1 MRPRRPWLAAVAA
14 IAAWVAAACG
24 GPAPTAVPSGPIACG
39 EEAPGLGGN
48 LNAQARAC
56 FWEAYEQHRPAEF
69 KVTITTIEGDPIPMT
84 YRVLADGT
92 VEVTIDSTAD
102 KFGSGKVS
110 VYDCPELIRV
120 DTPVLSDPIQFEM
133 GEACVERNET

>member
-1 MRPRRPWLAAVAA
+1 M
-14 IAAWVAAACG
+14 
-24 GPAPTAVPSGPIACG
+24 
-39 EEAPGLGGN
+39 
-48 LNAQARAC
+48 NAEARAC

-69 KVTITTIEGDPIPMT
+69 KSTITTIEGDPIPMT

-110 VYDCPELIRV
+110 IYDCTELIRV
-120 DTPVLSDPIQFEM
+120 DAPAISDPIQWEM
-133 GEACVERNET
+133 GDGCVERSAT